1 MELHAGSLTVEPA
14 AASVCQSSQ
23 AAAFTYSP
31 KLPLPAEG
39 FASGSLD
46 EDAYAPR
53 SFIDKGLEV
62 MVSQSYSKNL
72 GRASAPM
79 LSANP

>member
-1 MELHAGSLTVEPA
+1 M
-14 AASVCQSSQ
+14 
-23 AAAFTYSP
+23 
-31 KLPLPAEG
+31 LPLPAEG

-46 EDAYAPR
+46 EDAFAPR

-72 GRASAPM
+72 GRASSPM
-79 LSANP
+79 LIRLLSLAKKLSCLTA

>member
-1 MELHAGSLTVEPA
+1 M
-14 AASVCQSSQ
+14 
-23 AAAFTYSP
+23 
-31 KLPLPAEG
+31 LPLPAEG

-72 GRASAPM
+72 GRASSLMLDRGAAQPAWLGQEAPA
-79 LSANP
+79 LQPFGKVFVAFT